1 MRKVLF
7 LLFMTLLLSSC
18 KVREKI
24 VEVPIPQIKT
34 EIKYIDKVK
43 YDSIYLKD
51 SIYIIQ
57 KGDTI
62 YNNKVAYRYK
72 YKYLKDTITVNKTDT
87 ITKLQK
93 VTEIKVKNQLNT
105 VQKVLIYIGLFS
117 LLIFIIIIYRRL
129 KNDRFTY

>member
-1 MRKVLF
+1 MRKILF
-7 LLFMTLLLSSC
+7 LLFMTLLLGSC
-18 KVREKI
+18 KVKEKI

-34 EIKYIDKVK
+34 ELKYIDKVK

-51 SIYIIQ
+51 SVYIVQ

-72 YKYLKDTITVNKTDT
+72 YKYLKDTVTVNKTDT

-93 VTEIKVKNQLNT
+93 VTEIKVQNQLDV
-105 VQKVLIYIGLFS
+105 VQKVLIDIGLFS
-117 LLIFIIIIYRRL
+117 ILLFGIIFY
-129 KNDRFTY
+129 KHFKK

>member
-7 LLFMTLLLSSC
+7 LLFMTLLLGSC
-18 KVREKI
+18 KVKEKI

-51 SIYIIQ
+51 SVYIVQ

-72 YKYLKDTITVNKTDT
+72 YKYLKDTVTVNKTDT

-93 VTEIKVKNQLNT
+93 VTEIKVQNQLNA

-117 LLIFIIIIYRRL
+117 ILLFLIILY
-129 KNDRFTY
+129 KHFKK

>member
-1 MRKVLF
+1 MRKILF
-7 LLFMTLLLSSC
+7 LLFMTLLLGSC
-18 KVREKI
+18 KVKEKI

-51 SIYIIQ
+51 SVYIIQ

-72 YKYLKDTITVNKTDT
+72 YKYLKDTIIVNDTDT
-87 ITKLQK
+87 IIKLQK
-93 VTEIKVKNQLNT
+93 VTEIKVKNQLNV
-105 VQKVLIYIGLFS
+105 VQKILMYIGLFS
-117 LLIFIIIIYRRL
+117 LLMFIIIIY
-129 KNDRFTY
+129 KHFKK

>member
-1 MRKVLF
+1 MRKILF
-7 LLFMTLLLSSC
+7 LLFMTLLLGSC
-18 KVREKI
+18 KVKEKI

-51 SIYIIQ
+51 SVYIIQ

-72 YKYLKDTITVNKTDT
+72 YKYLKDTIIVNDTDT
-87 ITKLQK
+87 IIKLQK
-93 VTEIKVKNQLNT
+93 VTEIKVKNQLNV
-105 VQKVLIYIGLFS
+105 VQKILMCIGLFS
-117 LLIFIIIIYRRL
+117 LLMFIIIIY
-129 KNDRFTY
+129 KHFKK

>member
-1 MRKVLF
+1 MKKILF
-7 LLFMTLLLSSC
+7 LLFMTLLLGSC
-18 KVREKI
+18 NVKEKI

-34 EIKYIDKVK
+34 EIKYIDNVK
-43 YDSIYLKD
+43 YESIYLKD
-51 SIYIIQ
+51 SVYIIQ

-93 VTEIKVKNQLNT
+93 VAEIKVKNQLNV
-105 VQKVLIYIGLFS
+105 VQKILIYIGLFS
-117 LLIFIIIIYRRL
+117 LLMFIIIIY
-129 KNDRFTY
+129 KHFKK

>member
-1 MRKVLF
+1 MRKILF
-7 LLFMTLLLSSC
+7 LLFMTLLLGSC
-18 KVREKI
+18 KVKEKI

-51 SIYIIQ
+51 SVYIIQ

-72 YKYLKDTITVNKTDT
+72 YKYFKDTVIVNKTDT
-87 ITKLQK
+87 ITRLQK
-93 VTEIKVKNQLNT
+93 VTEIKVKNQLNI
-105 VQKVLIYIGLFS
+105 VQKILIYISLFS
-117 LLIFIIIIYRRL
+117 ILLFLIILY
-129 KNDRFTY
+129 KHFKK

>member
-1 MRKVLF
+1 MRKILF
-7 LLFMTLLLSSC
+7 LLFMTLLLGSC
-18 KVREKI
+18 KVKEKI

-51 SIYIIQ
+51 SVYIVQ

-72 YKYLKDTITVNKTDT
+72 YKYLKDTVTINKTDT
-87 ITKLQK
+87 ITKLHK
-93 VTEIKVKNQLNT
+93 ITEIKVKNQLNI
-105 VQKVLIYIGLFS
+105 VQKTLMYIGLFS
-117 LLIFIIIIYRRL
+117 LLMFIIIIY
-129 KNDRFTY
+129 KHFKK

>member
-1 MRKVLF
+1 MRKILF
-7 LLFMTLLLSSC
+7 LLFMTLLLGSC
-18 KVREKI
+18 KVEEKI

-51 SIYIIQ
+51 SVYIIQ

-72 YKYLKDTITVNKTDT
+72 YKYLKDTIIVNEIDT
-87 ITKLQK
+87 IIKLQK
-93 VTEIKVKNQLNT
+93 VTEIKVKNQLNV
-105 VQKVLIYIGLFS
+105 VQKILMYIGLFS
-117 LLIFIIIIYRRL
+117 LLMFIIIIY
-129 KNDRFTY
+129 KHFKK

>member
-1 MRKVLF
+1 MRKILF
-7 LLFMTLLLSSC
+7 LLFMTLLLVSC
-18 KVREKI
+18 KVKEKI
-24 VEVPIPQIKT
+24 VEVSIPQIKT

-51 SIYIIQ
+51 SVYIVQ

-72 YKYLKDTITVNKTDT
+72 YKYLKDTVTVNKIDT

-105 VQKVLIYIGLFS
+105 IQKVLIYIGLFS
-117 LLIFIIIIYRRL
+117 ILLFLIILY
-129 KNDRFTY
+129 KHFKK

>member
-1 MRKVLF
+1 MRKILF
-7 LLFMTLLLSSC
+7 LLFITLLLGSC
-18 KVREKI
+18 KVKEKI
-24 VEVPIPQIKT
+24 VEVSIPQIKT

-51 SIYIIQ
+51 SVYIIQ

-72 YKYLKDTITVNKTDT
+72 YKYLKDTVIVNKTDT
-87 ITKLQK
+87 ITRLQK
-93 VTEIKVKNQLNT
+93 ITEIKVKNQLNI

-117 LLIFIIIIYRRL
+117 ILLFLIIIY
-129 KNDRFTY
+129 KHFKK

>member
-1 MRKVLF
+1 MRKILF
-7 LLFMTLLLSSC
+7 LLFMTLLLGSC
-18 KVREKI
+18 KVKEKI

-51 SIYIIQ
+51 SVYIIQ

-72 YKYLKDTITVNKTDT
+72 YKYLKDTVTVNKTDT

-93 VTEIKVKNQLNT
+93 VTEIKVHNQLNV
-105 VQKVLIYIGLFS
+105 VQKVLMYIGLFS
-117 LLIFIIIIYRRL
+117 ILLFLIILY
-129 KNDRFTY
+129 KHFKK

>member
-1 MRKVLF
+1 MRKILF
-7 LLFMTLLLSSC
+7 LLFMTLLLGSC
-18 KVREKI
+18 KVKEKI
-24 VEVPIPQIKT
+24 VEVSIPQIKT

-51 SIYIIQ
+51 SVYIIQ

-87 ITKLQK
+87 IIKLQK
-93 VTEIKVKNQLNT
+93 VTEIKVKNQLNI

-117 LLIFIIIIYRRL
+117 ILLFLIILY
-129 KNDRFTY
+129 KHFKK

>member
-1 MRKVLF
+1 MRKILF
-7 LLFMTLLLSSC
+7 LLFMTLLLGSC
-18 KVREKI
+18 KIKEKI

-51 SIYIIQ
+51 SVYIVQ

-72 YKYLKDTITVNKTDT
+72 YKYFKDT

-93 VTEIKVKNQLNT
+93 VTEIKVQNQLNV
-105 VQKVLIYIGLFS
+105 VQKILIYIGLFS
-117 LLIFIIIIYRRL
+117 LLMFIIIIY
-129 KNDRFTY
+129 KHFKK

>member
-1 MRKVLF
+1 MRKILF
-7 LLFMTLLLSSC
+7 LLFMTLLLGSC
-18 KVREKI
+18 KVKEKI
-24 VEVPIPQIKT
+24 VEVSIPQIKT

-51 SIYIIQ
+51 SVYIVQ

-72 YKYLKDTITVNKTDT
+72 YKYFKDTIIVNKTDT

-93 VTEIKVKNQLNT
+93 VTEIKVKNQLNI

-117 LLIFIIIIYRRL
+117 LLMFIIIIY
-129 KNDRFTY
+129 KYFKK

>member
-1 MRKVLF
+1 MRKILF
-7 LLFMTLLLSSC
+7 LLFMTLLLGSC
-18 KVREKI
+18 KVKEKI

-51 SIYIIQ
+51 SVYIIQ
-57 KGDTI
+57 RGDTV
-62 YNNKVAYRYK
+62 YNTKVAYRYK
-72 YKYLKDTITVNKTDT
+72 YKYLKDTITINKTDT

-105 VQKVLIYIGLFS
+105 IQKILMYIGLFS
-117 LLIFIIIIYRRL
+117 LLMFIIIIY
-129 KNDRFTY
+129 KHFKK

>member
-1 MRKVLF
+1 MRKILF
-7 LLFMTLLLSSC
+7 LLFMTLLLGSC
-18 KVREKI
+18 KVKEKI

-51 SIYIIQ
+51 SVYIVQ

-62 YNNKVAYRYK
+62 YNNKVAYKYK
-72 YKYLKDTITVNKTDT
+72 YKYLKDTITINKTDT

-93 VTEIKVKNQLNT
+93 VIEIKVQNQLNI
-105 VQKVLIYIGLFS
+105 VQKVLMYIGLFS
-117 LLIFIIIIYRRL
+117 ILLFLIILY
-129 KNDRFTY
+129 KHFKK

>member
-1 MRKVLF
+1 MRKILF
-7 LLFMTLLLSSC
+7 LLFMTLLLGSC
-18 KVREKI
+18 KVKEKI

-51 SIYIIQ
+51 SVYIIQ

-72 YKYLKDTITVNKTDT
+72 YKYLKDTIIVNKTDT

-93 VTEIKVKNQLNT
+93 VTEIKVKNQLNI
-105 VQKVLIYIGLFS
+105 VQKVLMYIGLFS
-117 LLIFIIIIYRRL
+117 ILLFLIILY
-129 KNDRFTY
+129 KHFKK

>member
-1 MRKVLF
+1 MRKILF
-7 LLFMTLLLSSC
+7 LFFMTLLLGSC
-18 KVREKI
+18 KVKEKI

-51 SIYIIQ
+51 SIYIVQ

-62 YNNKVAYRYK
+62 YNIKVAYRYK

-87 ITKLQK
+87 ITRLQK
-93 VTEIKVKNQLNT
+93 VTEIKVQNQLNI
-105 VQKVLIYIGLFS
+105 VQKILMYIGLFS
-117 LLIFIIIIYRRL
+117 LLMFIIIIY
-129 KNDRFTY
+129 KHFKK